1 MKRSVVIPLILLGYL
16 GVMSYLGR
24 GEFFAGNY
32 LFYFGII
39 GATLVI
45 IWLLHINLKMRE
57 KKREER
63 DSDSNQAG

>member
-1 MKRSVVIPLILLGYL
+1 MKRSTVIPLILLVYL
-16 GVMSYLGR
+16 AVMSYMGR
-24 GEFFAGNY
+24 GEFLAGNY

-57 KKREER
+57 KKREE
-63 DSDSNQAG
+63 DKKNQN